1 MEANFADS
9 TMIAS
14 PVTTSPL
21 NSDFAAAEQA
31 LEQIKEANFYLRTSL
46 DQVAEGVMIVET
58 SAADP
63 KIGPPIIYGNS
74 QAVMMARAKPET
86 GLRGMGLA
94 EIAAGEA
101 DAAKLMACLNTAVA
115 NAGAA
120 ECEASLQWLGGSGAT
135 PCKWR
140 VRPVFTDMGKLLK
153 FIVLVKPL
161 VAAEVPAAA
170 KGPAADDLDAQ
181 SAQLR
186 KENLAALAQ
195 GITHDVN
202 NLIGPAI
209 VRLSAML
216 PQLDQSSDIAQ
227 ELQLIF
233 AGLKRA
239 KQFTSQV
246 VNASKAKPKR
256 PEPTDVATVLRDS
269 AEFAGAGSNVQVRIH
284 TDPGLK
290 LAIADPVKLSQV
302 VQNLVFNGIQAMPC
316 GGYMD
321 VEARNIIIPAAGD
334 GKLRGGEHV
343 KITVRDRGCGIA
355 PGDLRRLFRESFTTK
370 ADGNGIGLTT
380 CKRFIDEM
388 GGEIRVDSTPNVGSE
403 FHVIL
408 RAGGTAADTPADNS
422 ANNSPIPLKHGHG
435 TVLIVDDEDDLRR
448 VAKMI
453 LKRCGY
459 ECVECDNGQ
468 DAIKIY
474 QSLYRTGT
482 PPDVVLMDLTLR
494 GGMNGTETA
503 AEILALDRDARIV
516 CTSGSVTKEVQ
527 MAFLERGFVSVLP
540 KPYEAG
546 ELTQTVH
553 SVATAMRRAA

>member
-1 MEANFADS
+1 MIAAPDS
-9 TMIAS
+9 TTSTDAALAS
-14 PVTTSPL
+14 I
-21 NSDFAAAEQA
+21 EQL
-31 LEQIKEANFYLRTSL
+31 LEQVKEANFYLRTSL
-46 DQVAEGVMIVET
+46 DQVAEGVMIVEAT
-58 SAADP
+58 AVDT

-74 QAVMMARAKPET
+74 QAVMITRAKPET

-94 EIAAGEA
+94 EMAASEA
-101 DAAKLMACLNTAVA
+101 DAANLMDCLGRAIE

-120 ECEASLQWLGGSGAT
+120 DCEAALQWLGGVGSTA
-135 PCKWR
+135 CHWR

-161 VAAEVPAAA
+161 NEAGPSMKETVPE
-170 KGPAADDLDAQ
+170 DLDAQ
-181 SAQLR
+181 SLQLR

-209 VRLSAML
+209 TRLSALL
-216 PQLDQSSDIAQ
+216 PQVDESSAIGQ

-246 VNASKAKPKR
+246 VNASKAKPK
-256 PEPTDVATVLRDS
+256 PHEPTDVAAVMRDS
-269 AEFAGAGSNVQVRIH
+269 VEFAGAGSNVQVRVH
-284 TDPGLK
+284 APEDLR
-290 LAIADPVKLSQV
+290 LAMADPVKLSQV
-302 VQNLVFNGIQAMPC
+302 LQNLVFNGIQAMPC

-321 VEARNIIIPAAGD
+321 VVAQNAIMPTNGD
-334 GKLRGGEHV
+334 GRLGAGAHV
-343 KITVRDRGCGIA
+343 EIMVRDRGCGIG
-355 PGDLRRLFRESFTTK
+355 PENLSRLFRESFTTK

-388 GGEIRVDSTPNVGSE
+388 GGDIRVSSTVNVGTE
-403 FHVIL
+403 FRVIL
-408 RAGGTAADTPADNS
+408 RASEISSEARPAAPAG
-422 ANNSPIPLKHGHG
+422 NSPVPLKHGKG

-448 VAKMI
+448 VAQMI

-474 QSLYRTGT
+474 QSLYRKGT

-503 AEILALDRDARIV
+503 GEILALDRDARIV
-516 CTSGSVTKEVQ
+516 CTSGSVTQEVQ
-527 MAFLERGFVSVLP
+527 MVFLERGFVGVLP

-553 SVATAMRRAA
+553 RVATAMRRSA